1 MPDHHAGF
9 AAHPSSPRL
18 TESAKRIASMR
29 DAAATDP
36 DGFWK
41 AQALAR
47 VAWMHEP
54 TKIKNTSFEG
64 QVSIKWF
71 EDGTLNASVSCLDR
85 HLATRPDQVAIIWE
99 GDEPG
104 TSSTITYRAL
114 HAQVCRLANVLKGLG
129 VKKGDRVTIYLPMVI
144 EAAVAML
151 ACARIG
157 AIHSV
162 VFGGFSPQSRG
173 RGAGD
178 GREGADGRGARP

>member
-1 MPDHHAGF
+1 MPDDHAGLS
-9 AAHPSSPRL
+9 AQPSSPRL
-18 TESAKRIASMR
+18 TESAERSAALR
-29 DAAATDP
+29 AAAATDP
-36 DGFWK
+36 DGFWRD
-41 AQALAR
+41 QALAR
-47 VAWMHEP
+47 IAWVREP
-54 TKIKNTSFEG
+54 TKIKNTNFEG
-64 QVSIKWF
+64 NVSIKWF

-104 TSSTITYRAL
+104 TSESITYRDL

-129 VKKGDRVTIYLPMVI
+129 VKRGDRVPIYLPMVI

-162 VFGGFSPQSRG
+162 VFGGFSPQSLSG
-173 RGAGD
+173 RIIDCKSSVVITAD
-178 GREGADGRGARP
+178 EG